1 MNCKHCRNKIEATQ
15 KGEKSSG
22 EKYKNAGGGE
32 EAMNRL
38 GKIKEIK
45 IVPRIGKIISLELLA
60 KQKRAQRG
68 ESQTKNRFG

>member
-1 MNCKHCRNKIEATQ
+1 MERNT
-15 KGEKSSG
+15 
-22 EKYKNAGGGE
+22 KNAGGGE

-38 GKIKEIK
+38 GKIKEVK

>member
-1 MNCKHCRNKIEATQ
+1 MERNT
-15 KGEKSSG
+15 
-22 EKYKNAGGGE
+22 KNAAGGE

>member
-1 MNCKHCRNKIEATQ
+1 MMMNNKAKEA
-15 KGEKSSG
+15 KLPR
-22 EKYKNAGGGE
+22 
-32 EAMNRL
+32 RL
-38 GKIKEIK
+38 GKIKEVK